1 MIKVGLSGNRF
12 SGKDTISQIFRNVS
26 IPVFDADVIVKFI
39 LNYNY
44 DLIGEITKKL
54 GSDYILKDY
63 RLDLNLISRNKKFGM
78 VLKMIEEDIFN
89 AYQKFEDK
97 NKKSVYTIFNS
108 SILYETG
115 WHNKMDTN
123 ITVYAPFIDRVE
135 RGKSVLKG
143 QYHDRTT
150 INTLLSSEIDEL
162 TKNEKADHVIHNY
175 NEFNIQKQV
184 MDIDQIIIDNYI
196 KYYYEN

>member
-12 SGKDTISQIFRNVS
+12 SGKDTISQIFRSVS

-44 DLIGEITKKL
+44 DIIGDITDKL

-63 RLDLNLISRNKKFGM
+63 RLDLNLIGRNNKFGE
-78 VLKMIEEDIFN
+78 VLKLIEEDIFK

-97 NKKSVYTIFNS
+97 NKNSVYSIFNS
-108 SILYETG
+108 SILYESG
-115 WHNKMDTN
+115 WYNKMDTN

-135 RGKSVLKG
+135 RGKLALKG

-150 INTLLSSEIDEL
+150 INTLLSSEMDEL
-162 TKNEKADHVIHNY
+162 TKNGKADHVIHNY

-196 KYYYEN
+196 KYHYEN

>member
-26 IPVFDADVIVKFI
+26 IPVFDADVIVKFV

-44 DLIGEITKKL
+44 ELIGEIIERL
-54 GSDYILKDY
+54 GTDYVLKDY
-63 RLDLNLISRNKKFGM
+63 RLDLNLISRNKKFSE
-78 VLKMIEEDIFN
+78 VLKIIEKDIFK

-97 NKKSVYTIFNS
+97 NKNSIYTIFNS
-108 SILYETG
+108 SILYEAG
-115 WHNKMDTN
+115 WQNKMDTN

-135 RGKSVLKG
+135 RGKSVLRG

-150 INTLLSSEIDEL
+150 INTLLSSEMDEL
-162 TKNEKADHVIHNY
+162 TKNGKADHVIHNY

-196 KYYYEN
+196 KYHYEN

>member
-26 IPVFDADVIVKFI
+26 IPVFDADVIVKFV

-44 DLIGEITKKL
+44 ELIGEIIERL
-54 GSDYILKDY
+54 GTDYVLKDY
-63 RLDLNLISRNKKFGM
+63 RLDLNLISRNKKFSE
-78 VLKMIEEDIFN
+78 VLKIIEKDIFK

-97 NKKSVYTIFNS
+97 NKNSIYTIFNS
-108 SILYETG
+108 SILYEAG
-115 WHNKMDTN
+115 WQNKMDTN

-135 RGKSVLKG
+135 RGKSVLRG

-150 INTLLSSEIDEL
+150 INTLLSSEMDEL
-162 TKNEKADHVIHNY
+162 TKNGKADHVIHNY

-184 MDIDQIIIDNYI
+184 MEIDQIIIDNYI
-196 KYYYEN
+196 KYHYEN

>member
-26 IPVFDADVIVKFI
+26 IPVFDADVIVKFV

-44 DLIGEITKKL
+44 ELIGEIIERL
-54 GSDYILKDY
+54 GTDYVLKDY
-63 RLDLNLISRNKKFGM
+63 RLDLNLIGRNKKFGE
-78 VLKMIEEDIFN
+78 VLKLIEKDIFK

-97 NKKSVYTIFNS
+97 NKNSIYTIFNS
-108 SILYETG
+108 SILYEAG
-115 WHNKMDTN
+115 WQNKMDTN
-123 ITVYAPFIDRVE
+123 ITVYAPFTDRVE
-135 RGKSVLKG
+135 RGKSVLRG

-150 INTLLSSEIDEL
+150 INTLLSSEMDEL
-162 TKNEKADHVIHNY
+162 TKNGKADHVIHNY
-175 NEFNIQKQV
+175 NEFNTQKQV

-196 KYYYEN
+196 KYHYEN